1 MATLQIR
8 NLPEGT
14 YAALKVRAKADRR
27 SLQQEAAWLLEIM
40 LSFREG
46 GQRPDW
52 SHVDQVRERM
62 ARRYGTLPSSTPLI
76 RRMRD
81 ER

>member
-8 NLPEGT
+8 NLSDDT
-14 YAALKVRAKADRR
+14 YEVLKARAKSDRR
-27 SLQQEAAWLLEIM
+27 SLQQEAAWLLETM
-40 LSFREG
+40 LSFHGTLR
-46 GQRPDW
+46 RPDW
-52 SHVDQVRERM
+52 RRVDEVRERM
-62 ARRYGTLPSSTPLI
+62 ARRYGTLPNSTPLI

>member
-8 NLPEGT
+8 NLSDET
-14 YAALKVRAKADRR
+14 YAALKARAKADRR
-27 SLQQEAAWLLEIM
+27 SLQQEAAWFLETM
-40 LSFREG
+40 LSFRG
-46 GQRPDW
+46 ALHQPDW
-52 SHVDQVRERM
+52 SRVDEVRERM
-62 ARRYGTLPSSTPLI
+62 ARRYGTLPDSTPVI